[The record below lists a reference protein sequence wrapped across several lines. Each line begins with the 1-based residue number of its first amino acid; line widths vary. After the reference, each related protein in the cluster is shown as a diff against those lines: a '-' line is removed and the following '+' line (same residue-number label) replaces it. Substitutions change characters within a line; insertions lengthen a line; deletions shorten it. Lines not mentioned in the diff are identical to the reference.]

1 MFASSVPQAVA
12 LRVRE
17 MGVLLFRVVDT
28 SKDLVE
34 SIAPDASSEKWRLL
48 GGRLQ
53 PIGALCATKDLSGAG
68 RRLWHGVSVVDD
80 SRSWCGMQVWSRRG
94 ITVSKQILRE
104 MKSLERRQLGR
115 MARWQRGADDAPER
129 FSLSREDDERLLPGN
144 WCAAYSFC
152 STANKFVSR
161 RRWQ

>member
-1 MFASSVPQAVA
+1 MFASSVPQDTREATA

-53 PIGALCATKDLSGAG
+53 PIGALCATKDLS
-68 RRLWHGVSVVDD
+68 R
-80 SRSWCGMQVWSRRG
+80 SRTTLVAWCVRCR
-94 ITVSKQILRE
+94 
-104 MKSLERRQLGR
+104 
-115 MARWQRGADDAPER
+115 
-129 FSLSREDDERLLPGN
+129 
-144 WCAAYSFC
+144 
-152 STANKFVSR
+152 
-161 RRWQ
+161 

>member
-28 SKDLVE
+28 SKDLAE

-53 PIGALCATKDLSGAG
+53 PIGALCATKDLSRSRTTLVAWCPLSMIRGAG
-68 RRLWHGVSVVDD
+68 AACKCGRDVA
-80 SRSWCGMQVWSRRG
+80 SR
-94 ITVSKQILRE
+94 
-104 MKSLERRQLGR
+104 
-115 MARWQRGADDAPER
+115 
-129 FSLSREDDERLLPGN
+129 
-144 WCAAYSFC
+144 
-152 STANKFVSR
+152 
-161 RRWQ
+161 